1 MIFFTMTIFRLNNI
15 LGDIKFSSIVNFSF
29 LSHQTIDMYCLLF
42 CSQDWPSHVNI
53 QKGVLPGLWSLL
65 EGGCHGNGPRVYPSL
80 LPLLHGL
87 MSVYSEDIG
96 FCVNYLQRMSRGYVR
111 ETTYTIFVV

>member
-1 MIFFTMTIFRLNNI
+1 MIVFI
-15 LGDIKFSSIVNFSF
+15 LYVIAYHSVP
-29 LSHQTIDMYCLLF
+29 
-42 CSQDWPSHVNI
+42 QDWPSHVNI

-96 FCVNYLQRMSRGYVR
+96 FCVNYLQRMSKGYVK
-111 ETTYTIFVV
+111 ETTYTACIYYI